1 MRCNLFQMGSDLVL
15 VLLSVVVRAVA
26 VVSKWFI
33 TRPEVATPLNSWNRL
48 TEGVHL
54 YKSGIKSMLMQ
65 SCQLYKIYL

>member
-1 MRCNLFQMGSDLVL
+1 MFQMGSDLVL
-15 VLLSVVVRAVA
+15 VVLSVVVRAVA

-54 YKSGIKSMLMQ
+54 YKSGIQSVLMQ
-65 SCQLYKIYL
+65 LSIISEIR

>member
-1 MRCNLFQMGSDLVL
+1 MGSDLVL
-15 VLLSVVVRAVA
+15 VALSVVVRAVS

-54 YKSGIKSMLMQ
+54 YKSGNKSNQ
-65 SCQLYKIYL
+65 C

>member
-1 MRCNLFQMGSDLVL
+1 MGSDLVL
-15 VLLSVVVRAVA
+15 VALSVVVRAVA

-54 YKSGIKSMLMQ
+54 YKSGIQSMLMH
-65 SCQLYKIYL
+65 SCQLYKIYF

>member
-1 MRCNLFQMGSDLVL
+1 MGSDLVL
-15 VLLSVVVRAVA
+15 VALSVVVRAVA
-26 VVSKWFI
+26 LVSKWFI

-65 SCQLYKIYL
+65 LLSNIYIYI